1 VLLKVTNSLPK
12 IKTKKHYKYY
22 KNQNNVFDVFYNKDL
37 AILEKSQN
45 TVFAYE
51 NTIVIC
57 IREDIINK
65 VIRDFVLVYKI
76 KPHNI
81 NKEHTI
87 QHKIDSIVGGLKSL
101 IKENDKKYDSFAY
114 SQKPFTVCFVKLD
127 SYRLTKSFIRYYEFS
142 PETMKWV
149 STGINKLDPG
159 CDDCEKAMND
169 CEGIRYNDV
178 ILNRYYEVECYK
190 YAEDDE
196 YYEEYYMKH
205 VARDKEDDEDD
216 EGYEEDYNP
225 PEDYFTFIYDLL
237 TGKMAYKSDSYTRK
251 SDADDPPDSYT
262 LKLDDRSFMLVGTK
276 LHIIP
281 MDQYNGN
288 IFNISIGS
296 ATLKHD
302 SQKESYMFGI
312 DKKGKILYIFRNLQF
327 NQVFFM
333 YNSSYLKI
341 WKKDGSSPTFSYEDG
356 NIIYRNYKPE
366 YIFLHQNNFFAI
378 LIKDS
383 KENILKALYMYYDLK
398 NDLYKYKI
406 LELTKL
412 IGNIKSIR
420 EATVIGRILSRNND
434 HDCIGLIISTNANH
448 VITILYQKD
457 TDQFLT
463 SHVANYDK
471 ILSFLKYK
479 KSTAICTIIRNAF
492 INEKVEI
499 KFLPTKNNIFGDKYV
514 PPKLD
519 SDHIIINVKAEN
531 KISVFF
537 NKMTDTN
544 NRVEEAITPDTYHN
558 LDSSTQECYFECIEP
573 IIVYSYKHE

>member
-1 VLLKVTNSLPK
+1 MLLKVTNSLPK

-406 LELTKL
+406 LELTEL

-420 EATVIGRILSRNND
+420 EATVIGRILSRDND
-434 HDCIGLIISTNANH
+434 HDCIGLIISTNANQ
-448 VITILYQKD
+448 VIKILYKKN

-463 SHVANYDK
+463 SHVVNYDK
-471 ILSFLKYK
+471 ILNFFEYK
-479 KSTAICTIIRNAF
+479 RNTTIYDIIRNTF
-492 INEKVEI
+492 INERVKIE
-499 KFLPTKNNIFGDKYV
+499 FLTNKNNIFRDNNV
-514 PPKLD
+514 PTDLD
-519 SDHIIINVKAEN
+519 SNHIVINTKAEN
-531 KISVFF
+531 KITVFR
-537 NKMTDTN
+537 NKMTDIK

-558 LDSSTQECYFECIEP
+558 LDSSIQEYYFECVEP
-573 IIVYSYKHE
+573 ILVYSCKRE